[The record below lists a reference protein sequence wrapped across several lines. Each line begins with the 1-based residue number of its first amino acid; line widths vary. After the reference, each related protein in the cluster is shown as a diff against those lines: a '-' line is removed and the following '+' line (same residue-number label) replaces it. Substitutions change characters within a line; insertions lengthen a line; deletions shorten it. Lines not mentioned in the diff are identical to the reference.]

1 MRHNRISTGLSEL
14 DNILNGGLIKQNAY
28 LYRGDAGTGKST
40 AGYHFLEEGIKNG
53 ESTLLITLGESKKS
67 VIKNVI
73 NMGIVLSKSAVLD
86 LSPTDKMFT
95 EIGSYSVFPAS
106 EVESEPITEDFVK
119 AIDEHKPTR
128 VMLDSLTM
136 LQHLTQ
142 DTFQY
147 RNMVLSFIRY
157 VCSKGATLVM
167 VSELNVDKRD
177 DEAEFWVD
185 GIINF
190 IHSPFWRRLS
200 VKKFRGSDFRPGD
213 HSFKITGNGIKVYP
227 RLQPDSLK
235 REFEN
240 TAQSFGIDGMDSL
253 LHGGIERGTVT
264 MVTGPTGVGKTNLS
278 IQFMKA
284 AASRNDRSVIYTFE
298 ESVDVIIK
306 RSKLIGVP
314 VDKMIKSGNLEIKY
328 IPPFGYSPDEFSNMV
343 KTDIEQNNTKNV
355 MIDTVKAYSLSVREG
370 DSLERLHSL
379 CIYMGNMGVTV
390 FLISETPNITGEF
403 VTTNLNA
410 SYLADNIIFM
420 RYLEIDGE
428 LKKAIGVLKKRLS
441 DFERTIRELK
451 ITSNGITVSEP
462 LTHLRGILSGIPQII
477 DNG

>member
-1 MRHNRISTGLSEL
+1 MGNDRISTGLRDL
-14 DNILNGGLIKQNAY
+14 DNIVKGGLIKHNAY

-40 AGYHFLEEGIKNG
+40 AGYHFLEEGLKNG
-53 ESTLLITLGESKKS
+53 ERTLLITLGESKES
-67 VIKNVI
+67 VLKNANKMDI
-73 NMGIVLSKSAVLD
+73 DLSKTAFLD
-86 LSPTDKMFT
+86 LSPTDNMFT
-95 EIGSYSVFPAS
+95 EVSNYSVFPAA
-106 EVESEPITEDFVK
+106 EVESDPITDEIVK
-119 AIDEHKPTR
+119 AIAEHKPTR

-157 VCSKGATLVM
+157 VCSKDATLVM
-167 VSELNVDKRD
+167 ISESDVDKRD

-190 IHSPFWRRLS
+190 IYAPFWRRLNI
-200 VKKFRGSDFRPGD
+200 KKFRGSDFLSGD
-213 HSFKITGNGIKVYP
+213 HSFKITGNGIKVYQ

-240 TAQSFGIDGMDSL
+240 KTHSFGIDGMDTM
-253 LHGGIERGTVT
+253 LHGGIERGTIT
-264 MVTGPTGVGKTNLS
+264 MVTGPTGVGKTNLG
-278 IQFMKA
+278 IQFMKE

-314 VDKMIKSGNLEIKY
+314 VDEMIESGNLEIIY
-328 IPPFGYSPDEFSNMV
+328 IPPFGYSPDEFSSMV
-343 KTDIEQNNTKNV
+343 QSDIEQNNTKNV
-355 MIDTVKAYSLSVREG
+355 MIDTVKAYSLSVRDG

-379 CIYMGNMGVTV
+379 CIYMGNLGITT
-390 FLISETPNITGEF
+390 FLISETPNITGDF

-410 SYLADNIIFM
+410 SYLADNILFL

-441 DFERTIRELK
+441 DFEKTIREL
-451 ITSNGITVSEP
+451 IISSDGITVSEP
-462 LTHLRGILSGIPQII
+462 MTHLRGLLSGIPQKI
-477 DNG
+477 DHG